1 MSYFETTNIKAADSA
16 SVDAFGRLRTSTPL
30 TIFDSKQCFDDP
42 DLANS
47 VENFPLF
54 FDNQEISGGSTTTA
68 FDVNAAKTTLAVGA
82 TTAGRRVRQ
91 TKMRFNY
98 QPGKSQLVLNT
109 FVFSSV
115 NAAGITRRVGIY
127 DDNNGLFFDDN
138 GTNYGVVVRSYVTG
152 SAVDTRVAQA
162 SWNVDPMD
170 GTGPSG
176 VILDW
181 TKTQILVI
189 DFEWLG
195 VGRVRFG
202 WNVGGTTYIC
212 HQFLNANSLSNV
224 YMSTPNLPLRAEIIN
239 SGAGA
244 ASSLGAICSSVI
256 SEGGIDDIG
265 MVRSAGTNGTHLN
278 ADVEN
283 TVYAVL
289 GMRLRSAY
297 IGTTIKLIDFSLL
310 ESTGSKELEWLLLL
324 NPTVADTFTYTGQ
337 SQSAIEIAK
346 GVTANTVTGG
356 YCLGSGLFSSGS
368 VNVSGGTSKDLSNA
382 ILLGST
388 IAGVVDSIVLCVR
401 PVEGAVNTD
410 IEGTITWREIR

>member
-1 MSYFETTNIKAADSA
+1 
-16 SVDAFGRLRTSTPL
+16 L
-30 TIFDSKQCFDDP
+30 
-42 DLANS
+42 
-47 VENFPLF
+47 
-54 FDNQEISGGSTTTA
+54 
-68 FDVNAAKTTLAVGA
+68 
-82 TTAGRRVRQ
+82 
-91 TKMRFNY
+91 
-98 QPGKSQLVLNT
+98 
-109 FVFSSV
+109 
-115 NAAGITRRVGIY
+115 Y

-152 SAVDTRVAQA
+152 SAVDTRIAQSA
-162 SWNVDPMD
+162 WNVDPMN

-176 VILDW
+176 VTLDF

-202 WNVGGTTYIC
+202 WNVDGVTYIC
-212 HQFLNANSLSNV
+212 HQFLNANNLADV

-244 ASSLGAICSSVI
+244 ASSLSAICSSVI

-265 MVRSAGTNGTHLN
+265 MVRSAGTNGTHLDAN
-278 ADVEN
+278 AEN

-289 GMRLRSAY
+289 GIRLKSAY

-310 ESTGSKELEWLLLL
+310 EATGSKEIEWLLLL
-324 NPTVADTFTYTGQ
+324 NPTVADTFAYTDE
-337 SQSAIEIAK
+337 SRSAIQIAR
-346 GVTANTVTGG
+346 GATANTVTDGF
-356 YCLGSGLFSSGS
+356 CLGSGLFSSGS

-388 IAGVVDSIVLCVR
+388 IAGVVDTIVLCVR
-401 PVEGAVNTD
+401 PIAGATNTD
-410 IEGTITWREIR
+410 IEGTITWREVR